1 MPAMDLDVAT
11 ATATELAEA
20 IRDRRISSRELLEYL
35 IARGDRLN
43 PALNA
48 IVAWDVDRARAAA
61 AAADEATARGELAG
75 PLHGLPMTVKDV
87 FETAGPVTTSGAPEL
102 ARHVPQQDATAVARL
117 RAAGAIIVAGPM
129 ARGVGDLRTALGIVA
144 GPLPQEAAGLAP
156 RA

>member
-1 MPAMDLDVAT
+1 MDLDVAT

-35 IARGDRLN
+35 IARGERLN
-43 PALNA
+43 PALN
-48 IVAWDVDRARAAA
+48 
-61 AAADEATARGELAG
+61 
-75 PLHGLPMTVKDV
+75 
-87 FETAGPVTTSGAPEL
+87 
-102 ARHVPQQDATAVARL
+102 AVARL